1 MSKIYVFPE
10 TIREKAEGGYPFV
23 SFSFIKRELPENP
36 QVYLY
41 LPPGFSVPD
50 GAAYGNID
58 LGIIGAP
65 NRGSGDLTTDEKT
78 LIAQEVAG
86 RALNN
91 LGAASVFTKSRIEQ
105 GVALNPNTVLQFD
118 NVTVRSFN
126 FQFKLVA
133 ESDKEANQILI
144 IENLFRAALY
154 PEVKDS
160 LYLEYPPTFK
170 IQFYHGD
177 KENTFMPII
186 QECFLANITTTY
198 NAGSNMFHADGAPSE
213 VDMSLTFTETKA
225 NTRSDLYGADDKFAL
240 PGNDAGTSEE
250 KENIKDKIKNK
261 LKTLRDVF

>member
-1 MSKIYVFPE
+1 MSDSKIYVFPE
-10 TIREKAEGGYPFV
+10 TIRAKAEHGYPFV
-23 SFSFIKRELPENP
+23 SFSFIKRNLPNNP

-58 LGIIGAP
+58 LGFIKASMEGGLSDSELNSASNEVVGKSLQTIGA
-65 NRGSGDLTTDEKT
+65 GK
-78 LIAQEVAG
+78 
-86 RALNN
+86 
-91 LGAASVFTKSRIEQ
+91 VFTKEQ
-105 GVALNPNTVLQFD
+105 VDKGQLLNPNTVLAFD

-154 PEVKDS
+154 PEVKDD

-170 IQFYHGD
+170 IQFFHGE
-177 KENTFMPII
+177 KENIFMPKI

-198 NAGSNMFHADGAPSE
+198 NAGTNMFHADGAPSE
-213 VDMSLTFTETKA
+213 VDMSLTFTETQA
-225 NTRSDLYGADDKFAL
+225 NTRNDLYADGDYTGGA
-240 PGNDAGTSEE
+240 SESVDE
-250 KENIKDKIKNK
+250 SIDSIKDKIKDK
-261 LKTLRDVF
+261 LKSLRDIF